1 MKFTINGSFLI
12 NVTCMHAQGGWESDE
27 SMEQA
32 ALRETIE
39 EAGD

>member
-1 MKFTINGSFLI
+1 
-12 NVTCMHAQGGWESDE
+12 MHAQGGWESDE

-39 EAGD
+39 EAGVVGNVEVISFG